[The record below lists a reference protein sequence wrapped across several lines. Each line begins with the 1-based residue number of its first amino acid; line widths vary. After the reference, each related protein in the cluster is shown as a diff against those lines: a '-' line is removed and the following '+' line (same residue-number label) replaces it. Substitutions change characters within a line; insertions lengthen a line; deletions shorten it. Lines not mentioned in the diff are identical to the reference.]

1 MNSWDAFDVYDE
13 VSDNGQPR
21 TGTNWVLTEKSI
33 DGDTAVK
40 ARLTVRGDQE
50 DKSTVRKDSPTVR
63 KGNVKI
69 FCVVAAKEGWDI
81 KSIDATCA
89 FLQGAPMERSVYI
102 LPPKERRVPGTLWE
116 LKKPVYGL
124 TDAARGWYLALSEK
138 VLEAGCVK
146 CTVDPAMFI
155 HFSTS
160 NEQRKLEG
168 IVLSHVDDLLHGGSS
183 RFQHDVMETVKSSFT
198 FSQEE
203 SEQFRY
209 IGMNMIQD
217 NQGVVVNQDHY
228 VQSLELPDMN
238 IAKDL
243 KCDDI
248 LCCDGQAEFR
258 SCVAK
263 IL

>member
-1 MNSWDAFDVYDE
+1 
-13 VSDNGQPR
+13 
-21 TGTNWVLTEKSI
+21 
-33 DGDTAVK
+33 
-40 ARLTVRGDQE
+40 
-50 DKSTVRKDSPTVR
+50 
-63 KGNVKI
+63 
-69 FCVVAAKEGWDI
+69 
-81 KSIDATCA
+81 
-89 FLQGAPMERSVYI
+89 MER
-102 LPPKERRVPGTLWE
+102 
-116 LKKPVYGL
+116 
-124 TDAARGWYLALSEK
+124 
-138 VLEAGCVK
+138 
-146 CTVDPAMFI
+146 
-155 HFSTS
+155 
-160 NEQRKLEG
+160 
-168 IVLSHVDDLLHGGSS
+168 
-183 RFQHDVMETVKSSFT
+183 VKSSFT

-263 IL
+263 ILVGF